1 MHTKAHGCRCTG
13 QDLTETDLWGGGGG
27 GWAGV
32 PSSRGLK
39 WENKT
44 YKLKRSISVR
54 SIKLPLASAIF
65 FL

>member
-1 MHTKAHGCRCTG
+1 MPMHRARFDRNRSLG
-13 QDLTETDLWGGGGG
+13 GGGGG

-54 SIKLPLASAIF
+54 SIKLPFASAIF